1 MKFSTLLFSLA
12 ISLLSL
18 DLHAQA
24 DECADANVIIVTSDC
39 IGSLA
44 TYQAGAATE
53 SQPALVCN
61 TLGSPQANDLWFS
74 FTAVGSATAVQVEG
88 TGSFDPVVEGFIG
101 TCGTLVS
108 VGCADATYPMGD
120 PPQNST
126 EILYMATDLGE
137 TYYVRVYSYWE
148 PVPVDLDF
156 SLCIYEVNDPPAND
170 LCTSAVALP
179 LLPGTP
185 LILSGDDTGAL
196 DTEDLGLPSVW
207 HAFSIGACTN
217 VAIDLCGTAPARM
230 APFTGLFADCTLGT
244 RVDSTSTD
252 HDVCT
257 DGNTTVLFENL
268 PAGTYYYPVLQD
280 GVGGTYTVTISSTT
294 PTVYCTTTTVECDEY
309 IARVVL
315 GGIDNSTDCT
325 QGVSADHTAISTGI
339 ERTQSLPIVVYN
351 GPISY
356 GEDSVAVWVDW
367 DQDLGFCGLNE
378 RFALT
383 SADDGIT
390 YMGNITAPAD
400 AVLGTTRMRI
410 RMVYSLTPQACGA
423 SDFGEVEDYSLLV
436 SDVTGIKEA
445 QEVKWAL
452 FPNPSDGD
460 FTVRN
465 SGFNGKVGIEL
476 LDAMGRMVHQEQR
489 TSMSGS
495 PLQVNGA
502 SLLSRGVYLVR
513 ITSAQ
518 GTWTQRLVI
527 R

>member
-1 MKFSTLLFSLA
+1 MKFSTLLFSGV
-12 ISLLSL
+12 ISLMGL
-18 DLHAQA
+18 DVHAQA
-24 DECADANVIIVTSDC
+24 DECADAIVISVTSDC
-39 IGSLA
+39 NGSLA
-44 TYQAGAATE
+44 TYQTGAATE
-53 SQPALVCN
+53 SRPAVVCN
-61 TLGSPQANDLWFS
+61 ALGSPQANDLWFS

-88 TGSFDPVVEGFIG
+88 TASFDPVLEGFSG

-108 VGCADATYPMGD
+108 VGCADATYPIGD

-137 TYYVRVYSYWE
+137 TYYVRVYSYWN

-170 LCTSAVALP
+170 LCTSAVASP
-179 LLPGTP
+179 LVPGTP
-185 LILSGDDTGAL
+185 LILNGDDADAL
-196 DTEDLGLPSVW
+196 DTEVLGAPSVW
-207 HAFSIGACTN
+207 HAFSIVACTN
-217 VAIDLCGTAPARM
+217 VVIDLCGTTPARM

-257 DGNTTVLFENL
+257 DGNTTILFENL
-268 PAGTYYYPVLQD
+268 PAGTYYYPVLQ
-280 GVGGTYTVTISSTT
+280 GEVGGPYTVTISSTI
-294 PTVYCTTTTVECDEY
+294 PTVYCTTTTVVCDEY
-309 IARVVL
+309 IARVVI
-315 GGIDNSTDCT
+315 GAIDNSTDCT
-325 QGVSADHTAISTGI
+325 LGVTADHTAISTVI

-351 GPISY
+351 GPVSY

-390 YMGNITAPAD
+390 FVGSIIAPAD

-423 SDFGEVEDYSLLV
+423 SEFGEVEDYSLLV
-436 SDVTGIKEA
+436 SDITGIGES
-445 QEVKWAL
+445 QEVVWAL

-465 SGFNGKVGIEL
+465 SGFNGKVVVEL
-476 LDAMGRMVHQEQR
+476 QDAMGRTVHQEQR
-489 TSMSGS
+489 TSTSGS

-502 SLLSRGVYLVR
+502 SLLSPGVYLVR
-513 ITSAQ
+513 ITSTQ
-518 GTWTQRLVI
+518 GTWTQRLVV